1 MPSLERRHKHF
12 VTDTSESA
20 DGQFRVDVILL
31 WAVIEVIPA
40 LGTYL
45 GHRGGTPASP
55 RHAKLWHCE
64 HPTSGCVPLPG
75 RSAVAGS
82 AIVEWVKERRDLD
95 LGVAHADRVHLVRFR
110 YDDVNGRPFM
120 RPEILGEAVL
130 AAAGDTAATSSR
142 AFSGPHGL
150 LSGDR
155 DRRRSPA

>member
-55 RHAKLWHCE
+55 RHAKLWHCA

-82 AIVEWVKERRDLD
+82 AIV
-95 LGVAHADRVHLVRFR
+95 
-110 YDDVNGRPFM
+110 
-120 RPEILGEAVL
+120 
-130 AAAGDTAATSSR
+130 
-142 AFSGPHGL
+142 SG
-150 LSGDR
+150 
-155 DRRRSPA
+155 

>member
-55 RHAKLWHCE
+55 RHAKLWHCA

-75 RSAVAGS
+75 ARPSQDRPLSVAELPG
-82 AIVEWVKERRDLD
+82 AQ
-95 LGVAHADRVHLVRFR
+95 GVRVIRH
-110 YDDVNGRPFM
+110 
-120 RPEILGEAVL
+120 
-130 AAAGDTAATSSR
+130 
-142 AFSGPHGL
+142 
-150 LSGDR
+150 
-155 DRRRSPA
+155 RRSSTRRWSAALPPAQQTVRVLV